1 LRNFREFF
9 ISALLGMVIWLAPGV
24 LQAAEAASDATG
36 HGDPFAVVFE
46 VFVILLIC
54 ARIGRYGA
62 RILKQSPVLG
72 ELVIGIIVGAILYQ
86 FAAPTI
92 TIIRHS
98 DMIGQASTKALNEK
112 ITMPEAVR
120 ADLKKANLPE
130 DQAHKIEQVVLRPD
144 FPNKL
149 LLARAIELFSSLGVI
164 LLLFMVGLEC
174 SLEEMAAVG
183 GRATG
188 VAVIGMVAPFVLG
201 FIATKLVYPGSDPNV
216 PIFVGATLS
225 ATSIGIT
232 SRVFKDMNKLD
243 LGEAKIVLG
252 AAVIDDVLGLIVL
265 AVVTGIATSGQIAFS
280 TVALILIKA
289 ALFLGG
295 VIFFG
300 LMFLK
305 KQIAFFA
312 RLDQTNIRLLYPF
325 SLLLLFSWLADAMG
339 LATIVG
345 AFAAGLILKEEYF
358 PNTETC
364 HFGGQEIHSV
374 LAPLESIFAPVFF
387 VLMGFQVDVT
397 TFLNLQVLLSGL
409 VLTLAAILGKLAASL
424 WLGPGED
431 KFIVGFGLNPRGEVG
446 LIFASIGKAIG
457 VLDSNFFSA
466 IIVVVL
472 LTTLMTPPLLKWAIE
487 RRQGRE

>member
-1 LRNFREFF
+1 
-9 ISALLGMVIWLAPGV
+9 M
-24 LQAAEAASDATG
+24 
-36 HGDPFAVVFE
+36 VFE

-54 ARIGRYGA
+54 AIVGRYGA
-62 RILKQSPVLG
+62 RKLKQSPVLG

-86 FAAPTI
+86 FATPTI

-98 DMIGQASTKALNEK
+98 DLIGQAITKALNEK
-112 ITMPEAVR
+112 TTMPEAIR
-120 ADLKKANLPE
+120 AELTKADLPE
-130 DQAHKIEQVVLRPD
+130 EQTHKIERVVLRPD

-149 LLARAIELFSSLGVI
+149 LLAQAIQLFSSLGVI

-174 SLEEMAAVG
+174 SLDEMAAVG
-183 GRATG
+183 GRATS
-188 VAVIGMVAPFVLG
+188 VALIGMVAPFVLG
-201 FIATKLVYPGSDPNV
+201 FIATKLLYPGGDPNV

-232 SRVFKDMNKLD
+232 SRVFKDMNRLD
-243 LGEAKIVLG
+243 LSEAKIVLG

-280 TVALILIKA
+280 TVGLILLKA

-312 RLDQTNIRLLYPF
+312 RLDQTHIRLLYPF
-325 SLLLLFSWLADAMG
+325 GLLLLFSWLADAMG

-345 AFAAGLILKEEYF
+345 AFAAGLIIKEEYF
-358 PNTETC
+358 PNTAAC
-364 HFGGQEIHSV
+364 HYDGQEIHSV
-374 LAPLESIFAPVFF
+374 LAPLEGIFAPVFF

-397 TFLNLQVLLSGL
+397 TFLNPQVLLSGL
-409 VLTLAAILGKLAASL
+409 VLTLAAVLGKLAASL
-424 WLGPGED
+424 GLGPGED

-457 VLDSNFFSA
+457 VLASNLFSA

-472 LTTLMTPPLLKWAIE
+472 LTTLLTPPLLKWAIE
-487 RRQGRE
+487 RRERRFIGPK